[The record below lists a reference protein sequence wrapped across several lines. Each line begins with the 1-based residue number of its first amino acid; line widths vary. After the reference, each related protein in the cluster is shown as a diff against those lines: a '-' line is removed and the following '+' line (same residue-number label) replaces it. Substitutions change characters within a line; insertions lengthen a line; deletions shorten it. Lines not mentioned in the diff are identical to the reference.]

1 VNDSGKLE
9 ILQRIDVMLF
19 EARCELEGMI
29 AENNQRQHRGE
40 SMAFTNDDFLSL
52 GHRTTNLHREMSYY
66 L

>member
-1 VNDSGKLE
+1 MSDTGKLE
-9 ILQRIDVMLF
+9 TIQRIDVMLF

-52 GHRTTNLHREMSYY
+52 GQRTTNLQREMSYY